1 MKHARV
7 KNAAAAEVVA
17 GGVVEAEVIG
27 AEKNLNRR

>member
-7 KNAAAAEVVA
+7 KNAAAEVVA

-27 AEKNLNRR
+27 AEKNLNSR